1 MSRSSP
7 PTDNGTTGAGGPG
20 GSPRRAPPGLA
31 AEAGVFASLVLL
43 WGVAWWIGRIQEY
56 APHAS
61 LWFPPAGLTFA
72 AFLVL
77 GRRAVPPVAV
87 AAALVTLSLG
97 TVYDRPFPVRALVES
112 GVLFA
117 MAHVGAYGLGA
128 WTLRRYGAGRS
139 VPVLVTAYLLVAPA
153 SALLAAV
160 GGISALVVTGVESA
174 EAGPGILLPWWLGD
188 FGAVV
193 ALAPAL
199 ALALERFAR
208 AAGVPVRDDVS
219 ATARLAPPLQGPSRL
234 PLKLAGCALPLLL
247 SLGVIRVT
255 GPTALP
261 PGFLVFF
268 AIVPLMWI
276 AYTDGARRTF
286 WAVAGLSVAIAGAGA
301 LLGPGDHTTT
311 YQFAMIVLAG
321 SAYFGLSV
329 PALYLDNVTLRRL
342 ATTDALTG
350 AMTRSAFLEAA
361 SREIDR
367 ARRFRTPLS
376 LLAVDVDRFKTVN
389 DTHGHPVGDAV
400 LAEVGRRLLREL
412 RASDALGRLGGDE
425 FAVLLPMAD
434 LDAARETAERLAAA
448 LRNLPVAGGKRELP
462 VTASFGVAQAEPA
475 GETPEALYER
485 ADRALYEAKQAGR
498 DRVVASSR

>member
-1 MSRSSP
+1 MSDP
-7 PTDNGTTGAGGPG
+7 PTTTGPPGTTGPATGP
-20 GSPRRAPPGLA
+20 SPRPRPGLA
-31 AEAGVFASLVLL
+31 AEAGVFAGLLLL
-43 WGVAWWIGRIQEY
+43 WTLAWWVGRIQEY

-97 TVYDRPFPVRALVES
+97 TVYDHPFPVRALVVS

-117 MAHVGAYGLGA
+117 VAHVGAYGLGA

-160 GGISALVVTGVESA
+160 GGISALVVTGVESPG
-174 EAGPGILLPWWLGD
+174 AGLRILLPWWLGD

-193 ALAPAL
+193 SLAPAF

-208 AAGVPVRDDVS
+208 EAGVPVRDDVS

-234 PLKLAGCALPLLL
+234 PLKLAGCVVPLLL
-247 SLGVIRVT
+247 SLGVIQVT

-286 WAVAGLSVAIAGAGA
+286 WTVAGLSVAIAGAGG

-329 PALYLDNVTLRRL
+329 PALYLDNVTLRKL

-350 AMTRSAFLEAA
+350 ALNRSAFLEATA
-361 SREIDR
+361 REIDR
-367 ARRFRTPLS
+367 ARRFHTPLT
-376 LLAVDVDRFKTVN
+376 LLAVDVDRFKSVN
-389 DTHGHPVGDAV
+389 DTHGHPAGDAV
-400 LAEVGRRLLREL
+400 LAEVARRLLREL

-448 LRNLPVAGGKRELP
+448 LRGLPVASGRRELP
-462 VTASFGVAQAEPA
+462 VTASFGVAQAEPS

-485 ADRALYEAKQAGR
+485 ADRALYEAKLAGR
-498 DRVVASSR
+498 DRVATSPR